1 MSIRILLADDHK
13 IMREGLRSLLE
24 KQPNMEVI
32 AEAEN
37 GQRAVE
43 LTRELSPDVV
53 IMDIAMPGLDGIAA
67 ARQIIAEDTNAKI
80 VALTMH
86 SDKRFVLGMLDTGA
100 SAYLLKDCASQEL
113 ALAISVVVAG
123 GNYLSPEIAKIVLEA
138 SRNHWKELDL
148 PRSSVLSARELEVI
162 ELVAAG
168 KNTRE
173 AASALRVSTKTIE
186 THRRKAMKKLG
197 LKNMAELTL
206 WALREGI
213 IALQP

>member
-148 PRSSVLSARELEVI
+148 PCSSVLSARELEVI